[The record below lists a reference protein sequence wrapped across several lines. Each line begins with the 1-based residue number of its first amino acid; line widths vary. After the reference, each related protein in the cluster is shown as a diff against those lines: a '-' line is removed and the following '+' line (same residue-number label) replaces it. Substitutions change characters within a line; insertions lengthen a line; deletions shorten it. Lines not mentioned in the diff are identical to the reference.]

1 VDDIRVITPRH
12 SPVVLPYTLDRDGG
26 VVAGL
31 ESDERVRRIIGGLRS
46 AGRTTILPAEAA
58 DMEVDA
64 AIGALHERDYIEFL
78 RNQSGVLQDGAE
90 FMADTRCAP
99 GVRQDTPIVPN
110 AYAFAREGVRA
121 AISAAKAISSGARC
135 AYAVCRPPGHH
146 AGSGW
151 FGGYC
156 YFNNAVAA
164 ACEISA
170 ENKTRVG
177 IVDIDFHFGNGSA
190 ELASTRRELF
200 FASLHASTATTYPYI
215 EPPVPGDRQVFVAFE
230 SPPAMNEYLEKFSSV
245 LDAVRNFGCNA
256 LVVSVGYD
264 IIARD
269 PHGGW
274 LLPPRIF
281 QDIGALLGQ
290 RKLPVCLVQEG
301 GYLLARLDECAYH
314 LAAGLMLQHS

>member
-1 VDDIRVITPRH
+1 VDNIHVITPRH
-12 SPVVLPYTLDRDGG
+12 SPVALPFTLHRDGG

-46 AGRTTILPAEAA
+46 TGRTTFMPAEAA

-64 AIGALHERDYIEFL
+64 AIDALHERGYIEFL
-78 RNQSGVLQDGAE
+78 RTQSDVLRKGSVLMDN
-90 FMADTRCAP
+90 TRCAP

-110 AYAFAREGVRA
+110 AYAFAREGVRT

-135 AYAVCRPPGHH
+135 TYAVCRPPGHH

-164 ACEISA
+164 ACEIST

-190 ELASTRRELF
+190 ELASTRQDLF
-200 FASLHASTATTYPYI
+200 FASLHASTETTYPYV
-215 EPPVPGDRQVFVAFE
+215 ESSVLGDRQVFVSFE
-230 SPPAMNEYLEKFSSV
+230 SPPSTNEYLEKLSSV
-245 LDAVRNFGCNA
+245 LDIIQDFGCNA

-264 IIARD
+264 IIAQD
-269 PHGGW
+269 PHGSW
-274 LLPPRIF
+274 LLPPRILR
-281 QDIGALLGQ
+281 DIGALLGQ

-301 GYLLARLDECAYH
+301 GYLLASLDECAYH
-314 LAAGLMLQHS
+314 LAAGLMLQP